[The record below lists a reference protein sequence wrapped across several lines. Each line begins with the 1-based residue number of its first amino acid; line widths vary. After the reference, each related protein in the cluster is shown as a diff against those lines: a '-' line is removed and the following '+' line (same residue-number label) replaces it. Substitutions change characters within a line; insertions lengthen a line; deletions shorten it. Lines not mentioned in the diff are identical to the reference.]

1 MVLKLIAALLLCLIG
16 GLAGDGR
23 GGVQGEGEGG
33 DRQARQAR
41 GEGVVEEEGIVANCT
56 TRVMSAEMGHRQGYL
71 SLYLI
76 IRYFVQNG
84 LALIQRCLYTTSH
97 VLYF

>member
-1 MVLKLIAALLLCLIG
+1 MIIKLVAALLLCLIG

-33 DRQARQAR
+33 DRQAR

-76 IRYFVQNG
+76 IRFFVQNG
-84 LALIQRCLYTTSH
+84 LAQLIQKCLYTNSH

>member
-1 MVLKLIAALLLCLIG
+1 MVIKLVAALLLCLIG

-33 DRQARQAR
+33 DRQAR

-71 SLYLI
+71 SLYLKI
-76 IRYFVQNG
+76 
-84 LALIQRCLYTTSH
+84 
-97 VLYF
+97 

>member
-1 MVLKLIAALLLCLIG
+1 MIIKLVAALLLCLIG

-33 DRQARQAR
+33 DRQAR

-76 IRYFVQNG
+76 IRFFVQNG
-84 LALIQRCLYTTSH
+84 LAQLIQRCLYKTSH
-97 VLYF
+97 VSYF